1 MSFLIL
7 PFFPAP
13 LVRRVRCCFLQDK
26 TGLSSARR
34 KTAAHARRASPI
46 RCSLPGSRRSFQQK
60 PHRHRK
66 NRSNH
71 NGDNPSLSGER
82 RTFLSLS
89 AIHRPRD
96 ACPVPGGPFLPPRG
110 HDRPCVGPAASS
122 SLCID
127 LWSAQSA
134 DRARSIPC
142 AAVPLRAQWA
152 VAPFRGPAETRWS
165 RMQGPAFL
173 PQRPPPLRPADLP
186 RTSFLRSPWAPA
198 LDTGA
203 DRDGVWS
210 LSTRHAN
217 GGRLL

>member
-1 MSFLIL
+1 M
-7 PFFPAP
+7 
-13 LVRRVRCCFLQDK
+13 
-26 TGLSSARR
+26 SSARR
-34 KTAAHARRASPI
+34 KAAAHARRASLI

-96 ACPVPGGPFLPPRG
+96 ACPMPGGPFLPPRG

-122 SLCID
+122 SICFD
-127 LWSAQSA
+127 LGSAQSA
-134 DRARSIPC
+134 DRARSTPC

-173 PQRPPPLRPADLP
+173 PHPPLFDRPTCLERLFRDHHGPPPLLP
-186 RTSFLRSPWAPA
+186 LPITLGHLHSERSTCASELRILVLIETAFGS
-198 LDTGA
+198 
-203 DRDGVWS
+203 
-210 LSTRHAN
+210 
-217 GGRLL
+217 

>member
-1 MSFLIL
+1 
-7 PFFPAP
+7 
-13 LVRRVRCCFLQDK
+13 
-26 TGLSSARR
+26 LSSARR
-34 KTAAHARRASPI
+34 KTAAYARRASPI
-46 RCSLPGSRRSFQQK
+46 RCSLPGSGRSFQQK

-66 NRSNH
+66 KRSNH
-71 NGDNPSLSGER
+71 NGDNPSLPGER

-122 SLCID
+122 SICID

-134 DRARSIPC
+134 DRAHSIPC

-173 PQRPPPLRPADLP
+173 PQRPPLFDRPTCLERLSCDHHGPPPLLP
-186 RTSFLRSPWAPA
+186 LPITPGHLHSERSTCASELRILVLIETAF
-198 LDTGA
+198 GA
-203 DRDGVWS
+203 
-210 LSTRHAN
+210 
-217 GGRLL
+217 

>member
-1 MSFLIL
+1 M
-7 PFFPAP
+7 
-13 LVRRVRCCFLQDK
+13 
-26 TGLSSARR
+26 SSARR
-34 KTAAHARRASPI
+34 KAAAHARRASLI

-96 ACPVPGGPFLPPRG
+96 ACPMPGGPFLPPRG

-122 SLCID
+122 SICFD
-127 LWSAQSA
+127 LGSAQSA
-134 DRARSIPC
+134 DRARSTPC

-165 RMQGPAFL
+165 RMQGPSFL
-173 PQRPPPLRPADLP
+173 PQRPPSSTGRTCLERLSRDHCGPPPLLSLPITPRPSAFGTL
-186 RTSFLRSPWAPA
+186 SCALELRILVLIETAFGS
-198 LDTGA
+198 
-203 DRDGVWS
+203 
-210 LSTRHAN
+210 
-217 GGRLL
+217 